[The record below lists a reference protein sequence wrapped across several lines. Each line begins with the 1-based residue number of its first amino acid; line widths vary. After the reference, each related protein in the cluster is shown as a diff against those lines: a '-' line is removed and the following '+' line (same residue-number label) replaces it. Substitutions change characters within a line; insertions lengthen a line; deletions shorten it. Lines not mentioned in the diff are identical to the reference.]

1 MKKIVL
7 STLVLFGMLVLTGC
21 TENTE
26 VTTDTQTSGVVDQA
40 SETQAESTA
49 IVAEKTDDAEFKSFG
64 IESCDRYIKF
74 LQCVMVKMP
83 FGGDAYKDQINTLEK
98 ERRTEVDQKTLQ
110 EACDGLVKIM
120 EQGQESFKEI
130 GCSI

>member
-1 MKKIVL
+1 M
-7 STLVLFGMLVLTGC
+7 FVLTGC
-21 TENTE
+21 NEKTEE
-26 VTTDTQTSGVVDQA
+26 LTDTSVSESGIVEQVN
-40 SETQAESTA
+40 ENQAEATA
-49 IVAEKTDDAEFKSFG
+49 VVAEKTEDQDFESFG

-83 FGGDAYKDQINTLEK
+83 FGGDVYKDQIDSLQK

-120 EQGQESFKEI
+120 QEGQESFKEI